1 MTRLR
6 GSWTATAA
14 VTLFLLSACA
24 QTDGVGAAGESAS
37 PGPSAGGS
45 APASADQLVLRVEQ
59 GGGIAGN
66 RGQAT
71 KLPQVSVY
79 ADGRVISVGPTT
91 AIYPGPALPNLQVR
105 TVAPATVDELV
116 AQGKALAGAGD
127 LGRPAIADGTTTT
140 ITVQGRKIIVYALH
154 EAQPSDSSLTP
165 AQQEARR
172 KVLAFA
178 EQLTGLP
185 AAADLPAPVSY
196 VPQSVAAIAQPWT
209 KATQDLVSDPPVTPW
224 IGPALPGEAV
234 PGGNQ
239 QGCVT
244 VTGDD
249 AAKLLTAAKTANQNT
264 PWKSGTE
271 TWRVTF
277 RPLLPDESGCADL
290 QAKR

>member
-24 QTDGVGAAGESAS
+24 QTDVAGSPGESAS
-37 PGPSAGGS
+37 PSASGDSS
-45 APASADQLVLRVEQ
+45 APASADELVLRVEQ

-79 ADGRVISVGPTT
+79 ADGRVITVGPTT
-91 AIYPGPALPNLQVR
+91 AIYPGPALPNLQVQL
-105 TVAPATVDELV
+105 APPATVDELV

-127 LGRPAIADGTTTT
+127 LGRPAVADGTTTT
-140 ITVQGRKIIVYALH
+140 ITVQGRKIVVYALH
-154 EAQPSDSSLTP
+154 EAQPSDPSLTA
-165 AQQEARR
+165 AQQQARR

-178 EQLTGLP
+178 EQLTELP
-185 AAADLPAPVSY
+185 TAAGMPPAQSY
-196 VPQSVAAIAQPWT
+196 APQSLAAIAQPWT
-209 KATQDLVSDPPVTPW
+209 KPTQDLVSTPPVVSW
-224 IGPALPGEAV
+224 IGPALPGEV
-234 PGGNQ
+234 VEGGNQ

-244 VTGDD
+244 VTGAD

-264 PWKSGTE
+264 PWKSGKD

-290 QAKR
+290 RATR